1 MSAMSVQDGIQ
12 RFLDDVD
19 PVILSRGQ
27 DYYRRGYVES
37 IDHDEGHVT
46 AEVPGSEDEPYLVDI
61 DFDEDREVE
70 AWDCDCPYDWGPVC
84 KHTVAALLA
93 LQTEPPEERSQEAAA
108 VKISVRELVERAEKE
123 QLAAL
128 ILEYCKEDKRF
139 QSRVLSVLEDSGEQ
153 ELASIKELVRESIRF
168 NSDYGYIDEDGCD
181 TICADL
187 DDALDQT
194 RRRAGRGQYERALD
208 IAEFVLITAMG
219 LLESDN
225 GCLSWTI
232 DAAPETVGLAA
243 KGFAEAGAPREKWIQ
258 RILKTAQAPVFDG
271 WEDWRHMLLRQAA
284 VLADD
289 ENEDKFYA
297 VLDRLS
303 DRRWEKFQDAP
314 RYEEQDKTTRYHI
327 LCTAHGP
334 EDAHKYLEQN
344 LNADK
349 FRIILIREDMAAGDY
364 AHAELLCLERLE
376 EARKEQRHR
385 PDQWE
390 HLLYDIYQG
399 WGQREKLIGQ
409 ARFLTL
415 LGDRDFYQITKNLLI
430 EDGRWEAEYSGFLA
444 ELKGKWSPY
453 AYMDILAEENELA
466 LLMEQVRVYRDAVFQ
481 HGAVLAPRYGEEIY
495 GLCAAAIRQVAKR
508 IDNRKDYQRLCGL
521 LRSLVRFGGTG
532 EAKELIQELRQ
543 AYPRR
548 LPIRADAERPRY
560 CPGRGGVG
568 RHGKTVA
575 GCAGKIRRGILSA
588 ALLQQPLEADHQDAE
603 TVLLRYRSCGV
614 SDTLFLAGN
623 SGKWRDE
630 RCCSGELRGSRDAE
644 RLP

>member
-1 MSAMSVQDGIQ
+1 MSVQDGIQ

-168 NSDYGYIDEDGCD
+168 NSDHGYIDKDGCD

-187 DDALDQT
+187 DDALDQA
-194 RRRAGRGQYERALD
+194 RCRAGRGQYERALD
-208 IAEFVLITAMG
+208 IAEFVLIIAMG

-376 EARKEQRHR
+376 EARKEQWHR

-444 ELKGKWSPY
+444 E
-453 AYMDILAEENELA
+453 
-466 LLMEQVRVYRDAVFQ
+466 
-481 HGAVLAPRYGEEIY
+481 
-495 GLCAAAIRQVAKR
+495 
-508 IDNRKDYQRLCGL
+508 
-521 LRSLVRFGGTG
+521 
-532 EAKELIQELRQ
+532 
-543 AYPRR
+543 
-548 LPIRADAERPRY
+548 
-560 CPGRGGVG
+560 
-568 RHGKTVA
+568 
-575 GCAGKIRRGILSA
+575 
-588 ALLQQPLEADHQDAE
+588 
-603 TVLLRYRSCGV
+603 
-614 SDTLFLAGN
+614 
-623 SGKWRDE
+623 
-630 RCCSGELRGSRDAE
+630 
-644 RLP
+644 

>member
-1 MSAMSVQDGIQ
+1 MSVQDGIQ

-168 NSDYGYIDEDGCD
+168 NSDHGYIDKDGCD

-187 DDALDQT
+187 DDALDQA
-194 RRRAGRGQYERALD
+194 RCRAGRGQYERAQD
-208 IAEFVLITAMG
+208 IAEFVLIIAMG

-376 EARKEQRHR
+376 EARKEQWHR

-630 RCCSGELRGSRDAE
+630 RCCSGELRGGRDAE

>member
-1 MSAMSVQDGIQ
+1 MSVQDGIQ

-376 EARKEQRHR
+376 EARKEQWHR